1 MKPAPFNYAA
11 ARTVGDAIDLLGQY
25 GKSCRVLAGGQS
37 LMAMMNL
44 RTVRPSVIID
54 IGRLQELANW
64 SERNG
69 EITIGAMVRQGQLEA
84 DKKLQAAIPLFALAI
99 HNVGHAATRS
109 RGTIVGSL
117 CHADP
122 AAELP
127 VCAVAMNAR
136 LVLQSIRG
144 ERLVS
149 AEEFFTGIFSTA
161 ADEDELVTAVC
172 VPRLPSEAA
181 FAFEELARRHG
192 DFAMASAAC
201 VLKFDDKGRVSE
213 ARIVFGGVGD
223 RPFRGT
229 GGEQVLTGTKPQE
242 MEIVAAAKAATADLS
257 PYDDIHATSDYRKT
271 VSRVLAE
278 RVLRRALASQ
288 TRNQE

>member
-11 ARTVGDAIDLLGQY
+11 AQSVDDAVELLGQY
-25 GKSCRVLAGGQS
+25 GQDCRVMAGGQS

-54 IGRLQELANW
+54 ISRIQELGEW
-64 SERNG
+64 SDTTSRV
-69 EITIGAMVRQGQLEA
+69 TIGAMVRQRQLETDA
-84 DKKLQAAIPLFALAI
+84 KLRAAVPLLAI
-99 HNVGHAATRS
+99 AIHSIGHAATRS

-127 VCAVAMNAR
+127 VCAVAMNAS
-136 LVLQSIRG
+136 LQLQSKRG
-144 ERLVS
+144 LRQVP

-161 ADEDELVTAVC
+161 IEDDEMVTAVHF
-172 VPRLPSEAA
+172 PRLAPGAVVA
-181 FAFEELARRHG
+181 FDELARRRG

-201 VLKFDDKGRVSE
+201 VLNFDSNGAVSE
-213 ARIVFGGVGD
+213 ARLVFGGVGD
-223 RPFRGT
+223 APVRGT
-229 GGEQVLTGTKPQE
+229 AAEKLLIGTKPQDG
-242 MEIVAAAKAATADLS
+242 EIVAAAKAAAGALA
-257 PYDDIHATSDYRKT
+257 PYDDIHATANYRR
-271 VSRVLAE
+271 SLAGVLAE

-288 TRNQE
+288 TRSNQ